1 MLSMLKNLLNDKP
14 ASGSKDVAK
23 ERLRLVLL
31 HDRASVAPQYLGLL
45 KDDMVKVV
53 SNYMEI
59 NEQDMQVNLNKEDQ
73 TMTLVAN
80 IPVAAVKRSPALAA
94 ESFIVAEPAIAAEPL
109 IATEPVATEPVAT
122 DAYID
127 VEPQIAVA
135 VQVQPAVVEALEEE
149 EEDYPGYAI

>member
-1 MLSMLKNLLNDKP
+1 MLGMLKNLFSEKS
-14 ASGSKDVAK
+14 AVGSKEIAK

-59 NEQDMQVNLNKEDQ
+59 NEQDMQVNLNREDQ

-80 IPVAAVKRSPALAA
+80 IPVSAVKRPSAVRNDGPQSTQA
-94 ESFIVAEPAIAAEPL
+94 PL
-109 IATEPVATEPVAT
+109 N
-122 DAYID
+122 
-127 VEPQIAVA
+127 IAVA
-135 VQVQPAVVEALEEE
+135 EAEDEED
-149 EEDYPGYAI
+149 DYPGYGI